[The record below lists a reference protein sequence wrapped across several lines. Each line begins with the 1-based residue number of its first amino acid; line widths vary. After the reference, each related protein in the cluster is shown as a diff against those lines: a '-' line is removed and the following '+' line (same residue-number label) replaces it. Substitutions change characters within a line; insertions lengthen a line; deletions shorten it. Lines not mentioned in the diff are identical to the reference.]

1 MAKTTEKANAE
12 RREEPWR
19 KGRPSFKAFYPEL
32 ILLTAI
38 TIAFIALGARLSC
51 AEAKKA
57 PSSEAVPPTVSSA
70 TPFPTSQAFAQ
81 DASLDAAATPVEPEA
96 ESAAIPVE
104 PEAEA
109 AATPGESEA
118 EAAATPGESEAESA
132 ATPVEPEA
140 ESAAIPVEPE
150 AESAATPGEPAK
162 GAPESAEA
170 KKSGSLK
177 FYFIWGFCLLIPA
190 ALWVWRAFVW
200 LTSVYGVFYEIRTDE
215 DNPKATTILV
225 RRGIINKKTDSM
237 HIAQVK
243 DIQSTQSLWQKYFQG
258 GVGTIRLF
266 TKDLT
271 DGVLTMKN
279 MEEPSRVFNALDELR
294 RRYWALG
301 GIGGFNGQA
310 GNGVEA
316 DGVDD
321 VAM

>member
-81 DASLDAAATPVEPEA
+81 DASLDA
-96 ESAAIPVE
+96 
-104 PEAEA
+104 
-109 AATPGESEA
+109 
-118 EAAATPGESEAESA
+118 A

-243 DIQSTQSLWQKYFQG
+243 DIQSTQSIWQKYFQG

>member
-1 MAKTTEKANAE
+1 MTKTTEKANAE

-32 ILLTAI
+32 ILLTVI

-51 AEAKKA
+51 ADVKKTPSPEAA
-57 PSSEAVPPTVSSA
+57 PPTVSSA
-70 TPFPTSQAFAQ
+70 TPFLTAEAFAQ
-81 DASLDAAATPVEPEA
+81 DGSIDAAATPVEPEADAAATPVEPEA
-96 ESAAIPVE
+96 EAAATPVE

-109 AATPGESEA
+109 AATP
-118 EAAATPGESEAESA
+118 
-132 ATPVEPEA
+132 VEPE
-140 ESAAIPVEPE
+140 
-150 AESAATPGEPAK
+150 
-162 GAPESAEA
+162 AEA

-190 ALWVWRAFVW
+190 ALWIWRAFVW
-200 LTSVYGVFYEIRTDE
+200 LTAVYGVFYEIRTDA

-243 DIQSTQSLWQKYFQG
+243 DIQSTQSIWQKYFQG

-271 DGVLTMKN
+271 DGVLVMKN

-316 DGVDD
+316 DELDAIEDAAV
-321 VAM
+321 

>member
-51 AEAKKA
+51 AEVKKT
-57 PSSEAVPPTVSSA
+57 PSPKAAPPTVSSA
-70 TPFPTSQAFAQ
+70 TPFLTAEAFAQ
-81 DASLDAAATPVEPEA
+81 DASIDAAATPAEPETEAAATPVEPEA
-96 ESAAIPVE
+96 ESAATPVE
-104 PEAEA
+104 PEADA
-109 AATPGESEA
+109 GATPVEPEA
-118 EAAATPGESEAESA
+118 DAGATPVEPEAESA

-140 ESAAIPVEPE
+140 DAGATPVEP
-150 AESAATPGEPAK
+150 K
-162 GAPESAEA
+162 AEA

-177 FYFIWGFCLLIPA
+177 VYFIWGFCLLIPA
-190 ALWVWRAFVW
+190 ALWIWRAFVW
-200 LTSVYGVFYEIRTDE
+200 LTAVYGVFYEIRTDE

-243 DIQSTQSLWQKYFQG
+243 DIQSTQSIWQKYFQG

-271 DGVLTMKN
+271 DGVLVMKN

-316 DGVDD
+316 DELDGVDD

>member
-51 AEAKKA
+51 AEVKKT
-57 PSSEAVPPTVSSA
+57 PSPKAAPPTVSSA
-70 TPFPTSQAFAQ
+70 TPFLTAEAFAQ
-81 DASLDAAATPVEPEA
+81 DASIDAAAPPVEPETDAAAPPVEAEAEVAATPVEPEADAVATPVEAEAEAVATSVEAEADAAATPVEPE
-96 ESAAIPVE
+96 
-104 PEAEA
+104 
-109 AATPGESEA
+109 
-118 EAAATPGESEAESA
+118 
-132 ATPVEPEA
+132 
-140 ESAAIPVEPE
+140 
-150 AESAATPGEPAK
+150 
-162 GAPESAEA
+162 AEA

-190 ALWVWRAFVW
+190 ALWIWRAFVW
-200 LTSVYGVFYEIRTDE
+200 LTAIYGVFYEIRTDE

-243 DIQSTQSLWQKYFQG
+243 DIQSTQSIWQKYFQG

-271 DGVLTMKN
+271 DGVLVMKN

-316 DGVDD
+316 DELDGVDD

>member
-1 MAKTTEKANAE
+1 A
-12 RREEPWR
+12 
-19 KGRPSFKAFYPEL
+19 
-32 ILLTAI
+32 
-38 TIAFIALGARLSC
+38 
-51 AEAKKA
+51 
-57 PSSEAVPPTVSSA
+57 A
-70 TPFPTSQAFAQ
+70 TPVEPEA
-81 DASLDAAATPVEPEA
+81 DAAATPVEPEA
-96 ESAAIPVE
+96 EA
-104 PEAEA
+104 
-109 AATPGESEA
+109 
-118 EAAATPGESEAESA
+118 A
-132 ATPVEPEA
+132 ATPVEPTKDA
-140 ESAAIPVEPE
+140 SSP
-150 AESAATPGEPAK
+150 
-162 GAPESAEA
+162 AEA

-190 ALWVWRAFVW
+190 ALWGWRAFVW
-200 LTSVYGVFYEIRTDE
+200 LTSVYGVFYEIRTDA

-243 DIQSTQSLWQKYFQG
+243 DIQSTQSIWQKYFQG

-271 DGVLTMKN
+271 DGVLVMKN

-316 DGVDD
+316 DELDGVDD

>member
-51 AEAKKA
+51 AEVKKT
-57 PSSEAVPPTVSSA
+57 PSPKAAPPTVSSA
-70 TPFPTSQAFAQ
+70 TPFLTAEAFAQ
-81 DASLDAAATPVEPEA
+81 DASIDAAAPPVVPETDAAAPPVEAEAEVAATPVEPEADAVATPVEAEAEAVATSVEAEADAAATPVEPE
-96 ESAAIPVE
+96 
-104 PEAEA
+104 
-109 AATPGESEA
+109 
-118 EAAATPGESEAESA
+118 
-132 ATPVEPEA
+132 
-140 ESAAIPVEPE
+140 
-150 AESAATPGEPAK
+150 
-162 GAPESAEA
+162 AEA

-190 ALWVWRAFVW
+190 ALWIWRAFVW
-200 LTSVYGVFYEIRTDE
+200 LTAIYGVFYEIRTDE

-243 DIQSTQSLWQKYFQG
+243 DIQSTQSIWQKYFQG

-271 DGVLTMKN
+271 DGVLVMKN

-316 DGVDD
+316 DELDGVDD

>member
-81 DASLDAAATPVEPEA
+81 DASLDA
-96 ESAAIPVE
+96 
-104 PEAEA
+104 
-109 AATPGESEA
+109 
-118 EAAATPGESEAESA
+118 A

>member
-1 MAKTTEKANAE
+1 MAKTTEKTNAE

-57 PSSEAVPPTVSSA
+57 PSSADVPPVVSSA
-70 TPFPTSQAFAQ
+70 TAFLTSEAFAQ

-96 ESAAIPVE
+96 EA
-104 PEAEA
+104 
-109 AATPGESEA
+109 
-118 EAAATPGESEAESA
+118 A
-132 ATPVEPEA
+132 ATPVEPTKDA
-140 ESAAIPVEPE
+140 SSP
-150 AESAATPGEPAK
+150 
-162 GAPESAEA
+162 AEA

-190 ALWVWRAFVW
+190 ALWGWRAFVW
-200 LTSVYGVFYEIRTDE
+200 LTSVYGVFYEIRTDA

-243 DIQSTQSLWQKYFQG
+243 DIQSTQSIWQKYFQG

-271 DGVLTMKN
+271 DGVLVMKN

-316 DGVDD
+316 DELDGVDD